1 MHTGVHILAAAV
13 LAFVAAPPAT
23 DPKPGQLVVVAGV
36 EAAGYS
42 GDGGQATEAR
52 IDDDASVAVLPDGTL
67 YFASQYSTALR
78 KVNTEGVVETVPTV
92 GEPDSFNA
100 PKAVAATSAGVLYV
114 ATYTGVQRANPD
126 GTFTVIAGGGRKPAD
141 EGGPATGVQMFPDD
155 LAVAEDGTVYVA
167 ENTYKS
173 GYVYRITPDGLIA
186 TVARD
191 LAEPSGIAVDGA
203 GNVYFTDDEKRTVS
217 RIAPGGAVSAV
228 LGQETESGFTGDG
241 GPAAKARFGGIGGIA
256 TDGDGNLYLADR
268 VNGNVR
274 VIDEHGVID
283 TIGPATTGLTD
294 VTVAPNGDL
303 YLTAEAKIMRLVRS
317 PAGAPAGEKLEP
329 GAVRWTDQEPGAV
342 VEVAGSGH
350 GLDSEERYGDR
361 ISGLAAGPDG
371 TVYYTDGFN
380 SRVHA
385 IRPDGRRE
393 VFAGSSQYGGFSGD
407 GGPAKKARLN
417 SPTAL
422 ATGPDGSV
430 YVVDSFNKRVRKIS
444 PKGTISTVAGDG
456 KEGVVGKAVPNG
468 DGGPA
473 TAATMNPT
481 SVAVGADGSVYVGD
495 ELNGGR
501 IRRVDPQGTIT
512 TIAGGGKKSIDDAT
526 SPADVSLSGGL
537 RGLAVDP
544 SGNVYFYYGHAL
556 YVLGPDGAMA
566 PVAGDIEEK
575 GYAGDGGPATQARLN
590 GPSGIAVGPDGTRY
604 LVDTLNNRVRA
615 VRGDGVIT
623 TVAGNGSRRDAGDG
637 GPAAKAALD
646 EPELVAADAKGRLV
660 IGAGSRIREVA
671 ADGTITTVATL
682 GMVVDGD
689 PARTVIDQP
698 AGIGVDPAGTVYVAG
713 ATPLVAVPARGRV
726 KRLAE
731 PPPTVEALAGA
742 PDGSV
747 YVATGDRVDR
757 VYPDGAVVTVAGG
770 AAHWGTNDGPM
781 PDADGKRATST
792 VIEPGDVAVGPS
804 GELYITSG
812 TRVYR
817 LTGDGVLKSIVDI
830 KDAGLKHSEYSRRL
844 TIAVHGKV
852 LYVADRESDR
862 VFRVEAGKVTP
873 FAGDGT
879 KGSYND
885 PEEGEDAVDTP
896 VTSPQDLAVASD
908 GTVYIATADGIR
920 RVNLDGELDTVV
932 TRNAIKGGYAPSI
945 AMDEHDNLYFTSREM
960 NQVRAV
966 VRPGEMSGAFPWS
979 VVWWRLVGAAVLGV
993 ALLVARRHRQNTAA
1007 GTAEPQA
1014 GDE

>member
-1 MHTGVHILAAAV
+1 
-13 LAFVAAPPAT
+13 LAFVVAPPTT

-67 YFASQYSTALR
+67 YFAGQYSTALR
-78 KVNTEGVVETVPTV
+78 RVNTAGVVETVPTV
-92 GEPDSFNA
+92 GEPDHFNA

-114 ATYTGVQRANPD
+114 ATYAGVQRANPD

-141 EGGPATGVQMFPDD
+141 EGGPATGVQVFPED
-155 LAVAEDGTVYVA
+155 LAVADDGTVYLV

-173 GYVYRITPDGLIA
+173 GYVYRITPDGTI
-186 TVARD
+186 TTIARD
-191 LAEPSGIAVDGA
+191 LAKPRGIAVDGA
-203 GNVYFTDDEKRTVS
+203 GDVYFTDDEKRTVS
-217 RIAPGGAVSAV
+217 KIAPGGAVSTV
-228 LGQETESGFTGDG
+228 LGQETESGFAGDG
-241 GPAAKARFGGIGGIA
+241 GPAAKARFGEIGGIA

-274 VIDEHGVID
+274 VIDENGVID

-303 YLTAEAKIMRLVRS
+303 YLTAEAKIMRLVRGT
-317 PAGAPAGEKLEP
+317 AGAPAGQKLKP
-329 GAVRWTDQEPGAV
+329 GPARWTDQDPGAV
-342 VEVAGSGH
+342 VELAGTGH

-361 ISGLAAGPDG
+361 VGGLAAGPDG

-380 SRVHA
+380 SRVYA

-407 GGPAKKARLN
+407 GGPAGKARLN
-417 SPTAL
+417 SPNAL

-444 PKGTISTVAGDG
+444 PKGTISTIAGNG
-456 KEGVVGKAVPNG
+456 KEGVAGKAVPNG

-473 TAATMNPT
+473 TAATVNPT
-481 SVAVGADGSVYVGD
+481 SIAVGADGSVYLGD
-495 ELNGGR
+495 ELNDGR
-501 IRRVDPQGTIT
+501 IRRVDPHGTIT
-512 TIAGGGKKSIDDAT
+512 TIAGGGKKRMDDAT
-526 SPADVSLSGGL
+526 SPADVSMAGAPGS
-537 RGLAVDP
+537 LAVDQ
-544 SGNVYFYYGHAL
+544 SGNVYFYYSYAL
-556 YVLGPDGAMA
+556 YMVGPDGAMS
-566 PVAGDIEEK
+566 PVAGDVDEH

-590 GPSGIAVGPDGTRY
+590 GPSGVAVGPDGTRY
-604 LVDTLNNRVRA
+604 LVDSLNNRVRA

-637 GPAAKAALD
+637 GPAAKAALA
-646 EPELVAADAKGRLV
+646 EPELAATDAKGRLF
-660 IGAGSRIREVA
+660 IGGGSRIREVA
-671 ADGTITTVATL
+671 PDGTITTVATL

-689 PARTVIDQP
+689 PARTVIDDP
-698 AGIGVDPAGTVYVAG
+698 SGIGVDPAGTVYVVG
-713 ATPLVAVPARGRV
+713 QTPLVAVPAHGRV
-726 KRLAE
+726 KRLAD

-770 AAHWGTNDGPM
+770 AAHWGRNDGPM
-781 PDADGKRATST
+781 PDANGKRATSA
-792 VIEPGDVAVGPS
+792 VIEPSDVAVGPS
-804 GELYITSG
+804 GELYVTSG

-817 LTGDGVLKSIVDI
+817 LTGDGVLRSIVDI
-830 KDAGLKHSEYSRRL
+830 KGLEHAEYTRRL
-844 TIAVHGKV
+844 SIAAHDDV
-852 LYVADRESDR
+852 LYLADRESDR

-879 KGSYND
+879 PGTYND
-885 PEEGEDAVDTP
+885 PEEGDDAVDTP
-896 VTSPQDLAVASD
+896 VPSPQDLAVSSD
-908 GTVYIATADGIR
+908 GTVYIATTDGIR
-920 RVNLDGELDTVV
+920 RVNLAGELDTVV
-932 TRNAIKGGYAPSI
+932 PRGAIKGGYAASL
-945 AMDEHDNLYFTSREM
+945 AMDAHDNLYFTSREM
-960 NQVRAV
+960 NQVRVV
-966 VRPGEMSGAFPWS
+966 VRPGEMPGPFPWS
-979 VVWWRLVGAAVLGV
+979 VVWWCLAGAAVVGV
-993 ALLVARRHRQNTAA
+993 ALLVVRRRQNTAA
-1007 GTAEPQA
+1007 IQHDSTTEDTGQPAS
-1014 GDE
+1014 DE